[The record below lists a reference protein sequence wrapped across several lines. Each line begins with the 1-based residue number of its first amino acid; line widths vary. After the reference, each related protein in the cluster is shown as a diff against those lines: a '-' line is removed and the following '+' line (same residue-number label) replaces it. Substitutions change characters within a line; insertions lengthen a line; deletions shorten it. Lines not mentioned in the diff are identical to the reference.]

1 MDYMQDEL
9 PLGELEV
16 NTADNPDITLLDGTG
31 DIRILQ
37 RFKNIIDSLSRVN
50 VDRLKPSSIYEIAK
64 STKIYFDMYQ
74 ELKKAY
80 KIDDKI

>member
-1 MDYMQDEL
+1 MDYMQEQL

-16 NTADNPDITLLDGTG
+16 KIEDTIDTTLMDGTG
-31 DIRILQ
+31 DLRILQ
-37 RFKNIIDSLSRVN
+37 RFKNTIDSLSRVN
-50 VDRLKPSSIYEIAK
+50 VERLKPSSIYEIAK

-80 KIDDKI
+80 KINDKI